1 MTTMINTADDLVRAV
16 RENEEFRAAMRRELL
31 TEELLELPRRFEEYR
46 EANDR
51 RLDTLIESVNT
62 LTQHSQSTDKRFDTL
77 IQLQTDMRGDIRAL
91 HEMYRR
97 QHEDFGR
104 FRGNY
109 AEAAMLKNGGTI
121 AWMIGRQRGLRR
133 TFYRPFGVEELGGL
147 LGDNYDAVD
156 ALHLRDR
163 AWRTFQNP
171 DLVAEVTELRKRDE
185 PLYYIAVE
193 ASYTGGIEDTQR
205 ATDHARI
212 LRSATGLD
220 AYAIVAAVREGPD
233 IEGSVFHSIT
243 EFVASDD
250 EDAVFLYQLTEEE
263 LEP

>member
-1 MTTMINTADDLVRAV
+1 MTTISTADDLIRVV
-16 RENEEFRAAMRRELL
+16 RENDEFRAALRRELL
-31 TEELLELPRRFEEYR
+31 TEELLELPRRFAEYQGN
-46 EANDR
+46 NDR
-51 RLDTLIESVNT
+51 QIGTLIESVNT
-62 LTQHSQSTDKRFDTL
+62 LVGQQIETR
-77 IQLQTDMRGDIRAL
+77 RDIRAL

-109 AEAAMLKNGGTI
+109 AEVAMLKSGGTI
-121 AWMIGRQRGLRR
+121 AWMIGRQRGLRG
-133 TFYRPFGVEELGGL
+133 TFYRQLSVEELGGL

-156 ALHLRDR
+156 ALRLRDR

-171 DLVAEVTELRKRDE
+171 DLVAVVTELRKRDE

-193 ASYTGGIEDTQR
+193 ASYTGGIEDARR

-212 LRSATGLD
+212 LRCATGLD
-220 AYAIVAAVREGPD
+220 AYAVVAAVREDPD
-233 IEGSVFHSIT
+233 IEGSVFHAIT

-250 EDAVFLYQLTEEE
+250 EDAVFLYQLTEEDM
-263 LEP
+263 EP